1 MSKTI
6 FCTRTDFQT
15 LLASPKKGLQSLYF
29 FNRGIVVVVNSSS
42 KRHATVFPKDLRY
55 LEEMGVNIQLARKR
69 RQLTQLQMCERTGL
83 DPKTVRKIEK
93 GEPSVSIGHYISVL
107 AVLGLS
113 GDVIKVAADDQ
124 LGRKLQD
131 IALIK
136 RPKGQE

>member
-1 MSKTI
+1 MAEI
-6 FCTRTDFQT
+6 
-15 LLASPKKGLQSLYF
+15 
-29 FNRGIVVVVNSSS
+29 SSS

-69 RQLTQLQMCERTGL
+69 RKLTQLQMCERTGL

-113 GDVIKVAADDQ
+113 GDVVKVAADDQ

-136 RPKGQE
+136 RPKDHV